1 MIKLSKSVFFGL
13 VLTLIVGLTGC
24 GNRHKQEL
32 NHLLLELADGDQ
44 IIDHSDWMTIE
55 SFLDAQKNHFKEFYD
70 GDRLNAEAVKT
81 YVADFFEHRRPA
93 RTITFIGVGEQAFL
107 RVNFYLERSGSM
119 IAYDAP
125 QGDGSFKAA
134 IVQMLNNLPGGDN
147 RIFVVNS
154 TVSAYPQGAGKF
166 LEDSNIFE
174 ATKGIGDPGYTDF
187 GKIFDTILNK
197 TGDNELSIL
206 VTDMIYSTRSMSGIN
221 PQKVFAEAQ
230 GMTNAVFKD
239 AVKKKSMLIVKM
251 RGSYNGAYYPYDSP
265 SRGVAYNG
273 YRPYYIILVGSNK
286 NIARLTVDNNY
297 ASFSQFFEMRGYEN
311 EYLFETSNIYRPY
324 YSLLLNNPD
333 LRGRF
338 QPERGQ
344 DTQITRIENVE
355 TDHDSG
361 DIRLALAVDLS
372 KMLIDRNYLTDV
384 RNYQVASD
392 DVVRIK
398 EIRPVSGR
406 DITPAEKKYIG
417 RATHIFILEMKDCKH
432 NQNVSIRLLNRLPGW
447 VAASSSDDDTRIGS
461 GTFATTT
468 FGLKYLLQGIYNSYH
483 KNAAGEPYY
492 FELELKLSK

>member
-1 MIKLSKSVFFGL
+1 MARLSKSVFFGL

-44 IIDHSDWMTIE
+44 TIDHSDWMTIE

-70 GDRLNAEAVKT
+70 GDKLRPEAVKT
-81 YVADFFEHRRPA
+81 YISDFFGHRRPA
-93 RTITFIGVGEQAFL
+93 KTITFVGVGEQAFL

-134 IVQMLNNLPGGDN
+134 IVQMLNNLPGNDN
-147 RIFVVNS
+147 RIFVVNN
-154 TVSAYPQGAGKF
+154 TVNPYPQGFRKF

-251 RGSYNGAYYPYDSP
+251 QGSYNGAYYPYDSP
-265 SRGVAYNG
+265 SKGVTYNG
-273 YRPYYIILVGSNK
+273 HRPYYIILVGTNE

-297 ASFSQFFEMRGYEN
+297 ASFSRFSEMRGYEN
-311 EYLFETSNIYRPY
+311 EYLFETSDIYRPY

-344 DTQITRIENVE
+344 DTQITRIEDVE
-355 TDHDSG
+355 ADHDSG
-361 DIRLALAVDLS
+361 DIRLTLAVDLS

-384 RNYQVASD
+384 RNYQVEAD
-392 DVVRIK
+392 DNVKIK
-398 EIRPVSGR
+398 EIRPISSR

-417 RATHIFILEMKDCKH
+417 KATHIFILEMKDCKH
-432 NQNVSIRLLNRLPGW
+432 TQDIEIKLLNHLPDW
-447 VAASSSDDDTRIGS
+447 VTASSSDDDTRISS

-483 KNAAGEPYY
+483 KNADGEPYY

>member
-1 MIKLSKSVFFGL
+1 M
-13 VLTLIVGLTGC
+13 
-24 GNRHKQEL
+24 
-32 NHLLLELADGDQ
+32 
-44 IIDHSDWMTIE
+44 
-55 SFLDAQKNHFKEFYD
+55 
-70 GDRLNAEAVKT
+70 
-81 YVADFFEHRRPA
+81 
-93 RTITFIGVGEQAFL
+93 
-107 RVNFYLERSGSM
+107 
-119 IAYDAP
+119 
-125 QGDGSFKAA
+125 
-134 IVQMLNNLPGGDN
+134 
-147 RIFVVNS
+147 
-154 TVSAYPQGAGKF
+154 
-166 LEDSNIFE
+166 
-174 ATKGIGDPGYTDF
+174 
-187 GKIFDTILNK
+187 
-197 TGDNELSIL
+197 
-206 VTDMIYSTRSMSGIN
+206 
-221 PQKVFAEAQ
+221 
-230 GMTNAVFKD
+230 
-239 AVKKKSMLIVKM
+239 
-251 RGSYNGAYYPYDSP
+251 
-265 SRGVAYNG
+265 
-273 YRPYYIILVGSNK
+273 
-286 NIARLTVDNNY
+286 
-297 ASFSQFFEMRGYEN
+297 
-311 EYLFETSNIYRPY
+311 
-324 YSLLLNNPD
+324 NNPD